1 MMYETETTSQQPIN
15 QLQTND
21 GHFWPKPHWPMTDAV
36 SLYRRGQE
44 HNHYLAVAVLRSER
58 TNLMSP
64 MLTNGHQTAVMNA
77 PGGVGGSV

>member
-1 MMYETETTSQQPIN
+1 
-15 QLQTND
+15 
-21 GHFWPKPHWPMTDAV
+21 MTDAV

-58 TNLMSP
+58 TNLTSP